1 MLKRWK
7 GPIVSV
13 FIIQEIEFRALM
25 EFILQQTR
33 SILFNIYIIPT
44 YTITPFIYQGKHKY
58 YMPNGIYPF
67 NVLRDIGIESIT
79 TTHYLLLDID
89 VFPSRNLYDD
99 ILNNKQILYDYNS
112 VLLLQLFQYAKKKTK
127 GITDM
132 NVFYELWIQRE
143 TITID
148 GMQSPFQRR
157 ISSWRWLWRRSIP
170 TFIHS
175 MYSSAVRVM

>member
-1 MLKRWK
+1 MFTIRTILVLLSFISCRSSNTESFRNSYDRINRYPYLLKRWK

-132 NVFYELWIQRE
+132 NVFYEL
-143 TITID
+143 
-148 GMQSPFQRR
+148 
-157 ISSWRWLWRRSIP
+157 
-170 TFIHS
+170 
-175 MYSSAVRVM
+175 